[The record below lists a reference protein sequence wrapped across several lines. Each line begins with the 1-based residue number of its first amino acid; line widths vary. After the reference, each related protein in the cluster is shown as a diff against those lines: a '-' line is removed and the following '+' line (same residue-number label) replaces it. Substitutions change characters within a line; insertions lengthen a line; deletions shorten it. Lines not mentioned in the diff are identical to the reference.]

1 MIYPKFYV
9 KADGVYQED
18 LEKLV
23 IALMTMRDKNGL
35 LMALQPSDVFQQW
48 FLDVARPELPDSAP
62 DMVKETHKQMWG
74 GE

>member
-1 MIYPKFYV
+1 MIYQKLYA
-9 KADGVYQED
+9 KADGIYQQD

-35 LMALQPSDVFQQW
+35 LMALQPCDVFQQW
-48 FLDVARPELPDSAP
+48 FLDVARPTLPDSVP

-74 GE
+74 EA